1 MNDHLPDDMEN
12 NLPDTEPKPWEGPF
26 LIAGLGNPGRDYRR
40 NRHNVGFMVID
51 QLSEYFKIPLG
62 KVQSQAIT
70 GSGLAMD
77 QKVLLV
83 KPQTYMNLSGNAV
96 NSLRKYYKIEID
108 HIMIIHDDIDIPL
121 GTLRIRAQGG
131 AGGQKGMSS
140 IIERLGTNNFPRTR
154 VGIGRPPGQMPTA
167 DYVLEN
173 FFTEENEILSLVFDR
188 VISAMGVFI
197 QAGIEP
203 SMTRF
208 NGALVKE

>member
-96 NSLRKYYKIEID
+96 NSLRKYEID
-108 HIMIIHDDIDIPL
+108 HIMIIHDDNHIPL